1 MILIGTTT
9 NQCVVSH
16 TGSFPELVSLGR
28 ALAYW
33 AIFWDHLSHG
43 PFHNA
48 TDDRYLV
55 AHWRD
60 PFWLNC
66 GFEEQYDYSK
76 APTRS
81 IHEAA
86 SETYQA
92 KSWYYGPWVAVDRYI
107 VLFEADEI
115 PTRESHGE
123 IVKIGFGPFETRR
136 QAVMSAHY
144 QYERIIQFLN
154 EEGYGFNFNDETHE
168 IHEAVPVYIA
178 RSCGGLNAGYHDYLL
193 DLEGN
198 KVVFEDE
205 DAAVNFL
212 YDAGIED
219 HDGYIFEPVT
229 NQVKES
235 ASDIYQPLLIDAADH
250 TPTGRKAQR
259 RSVDRTMAKIRK
271 LHEDLNAALYSHPT
285 DRPTINNPQD
295 AVQILA
301 YFLTG
306 LEQEEFWV
314 LNLDTKNRISH
325 CVKLYVGTVNQSN
338 VRVSEVFRQA
348 IIDNNPSIII
358 GHNHPS
364 GDPSPSPEDISVT
377 RAIVQA
383 GGLLD
388 IDVLDHL
395 VIGEPGRF
403 VSMKERQLG
412 FN

>member
-16 TGSFPELVSLGR
+16 TGSFPELVSFGR
-28 ALAYW
+28 NLAYW

-48 TDDRYLV
+48 TDSRYLV

-66 GFEEQYDYSK
+66 GFLEQYDYSK

-81 IHEAA
+81 
-86 SETYQA
+86 
-92 KSWYYGPWVAVDRYI
+92 
-107 VLFEADEI
+107 
-115 PTRESHGE
+115 
-123 IVKIGFGPFETRR
+123 
-136 QAVMSAHY
+136 
-144 QYERIIQFLN
+144 
-154 EEGYGFNFNDETHE
+154 

-193 DLEGN
+193 DLEGE
-198 KVVFEDE
+198 KVVFEDK

-219 HDGYIFEPVT
+219 LDGFIFEPVT
-229 NQVKES
+229 NKIKES
-235 ASDIYQPLLIDAADH
+235 AAPYYPSFKVYSRRSEDDYKLIGFFVGAAEAILHAEQAFNTNKVEAVYVTREETIYDHAKPPYREIRESASNVYQPLLIDAADH

-285 DRPTINNPQD
+285 ERPSISNPQD

-338 VRVSEVFRQA
+338 VRVAEVFRQA

-364 GDPSPSPEDISVT
+364 GDPTPSPDDINVT
-377 RAIVQA
+377 RCIVQA

>member
-1 MILIGTTT
+1 MILIGTNT
-9 NQCVVSH
+9 NRCVVSH
-16 TGSFPELVSLGR
+16 SGSFPELVSFGR
-28 ALAYW
+28 NLAYW
-33 AIFWDHLSHG
+33 AIFWDPLSHG

-48 TDDRYLV
+48 TDSRYLV

-66 GFEEQYDYSK
+66 GFLEQYDYNK

-81 IHEAA
+81 
-86 SETYQA
+86 
-92 KSWYYGPWVAVDRYI
+92 
-107 VLFEADEI
+107 
-115 PTRESHGE
+115 
-123 IVKIGFGPFETRR
+123 
-136 QAVMSAHY
+136 
-144 QYERIIQFLN
+144 
-154 EEGYGFNFNDETHE
+154 

-193 DLEGN
+193 DLEGE

-219 HDGYIFEPVT
+219 HDGFIFEPVT

-285 DRPTINNPQD
+285 DRPSISNPQD

-306 LEQEEFWV
+306 LEKEEFWV

-338 VRVSEVFRQA
+338 VRVAEVFRQA

-364 GDPSPSPEDISVT
+364 GDPSPSPDDVNVT